1 MSQQIR
7 GVRGATT
14 VEVDLEE
21 KIIDAT
27 EELVRELIRVNQLET
42 DKIASVWMTMTEDLV
57 STFPA
62 KALRR
67 IEGWTYVPVMCSRE
81 IPVPNS
87 LPMCIR
93 VMINLQTELKQQE
106 VQHVF
111 LERAVQLRPDLSLTS
126 KKT

>member
-14 VEVDLEE
+14 VEVDQEE
-21 KIIDAT
+21 MIIEAT
-27 EELVRELIRVNQLET
+27 EELVKEMVRMN
-42 DKIASVWMTMTEDLV
+42 KIEPEKISSVWMTMTEDLV

-67 IEGWTYVPVMCSRE
+67 LEGWRYVPVMCSRE
-81 IPVPNS
+81 IPVPDS

-93 VMINLQTELKQQE
+93 VMIHLQTLLNQQE